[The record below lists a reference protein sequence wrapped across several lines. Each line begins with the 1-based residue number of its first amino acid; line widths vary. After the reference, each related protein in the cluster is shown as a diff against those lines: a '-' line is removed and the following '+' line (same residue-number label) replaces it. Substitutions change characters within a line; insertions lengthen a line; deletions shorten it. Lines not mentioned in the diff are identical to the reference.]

1 MAIKI
6 IPYVAAA
13 ALAVI
18 GVHAAS
24 AQVLV
29 APPVTNAFS
38 NYHVPPPVPYTP
50 PLQYQAA
57 PQYQPNYG
65 MPAFAQP
72 MQPPPPP
79 VVVVPFNAFGSTL
92 R

>member
-6 IPYVAAA
+6 IPCIVALGVAAA
-13 ALAVI
+13 HTAAAQYVI
-18 GVHAAS
+18 P
-24 AQVLV
+24 QP
-29 APPVTNAFS
+29 PPV
-38 NYHVPPPVPYTP
+38 YMPPPVPYTP

-65 MPAFAQP
+65 MPSFAQP